1 MRRNTRVVELGD
13 ELFAALDGL
22 GAIGGRVRLLGCQDL
37 GFVPWRFGHA
47 LICVA
52 ASCDSA
58 PWFCGWEWR
67 RFMANA
73 ENLGN
78 DP

>member
-1 MRRNTRVVELGD
+1 MDWGP
-13 ELFAALDGL
+13 L
-22 GAIGGRVRLLGCQDL
+22 GAVLVRLLGCQDL

-58 PWFCGWEWR
+58 P
-67 RFMANA
+67 
-73 ENLGN
+73 
-78 DP
+78 